1 MPLKVLLLKCRK
13 IWITFWATDN
23 NDAKLLMHSW
33 LNRLDVKFGYRQMKR
48 DTIQSSCISI
58 AIVIYCMLWFSSK
71 KTSYKPFFLHATDC
85 THVLYSFLSATLTV
99 FFFSTQVLPS
109 ASISY
114 FVYEFMKIVLKV
126 EWRQQC
132 DYAPDTMPENSL
144 QFEHYSYLPN
154 CFSCSDAQSLQEARD
169 FNNSISYKPFNIE

>member
-1 MPLKVLLLKCRK
+1 MMPLKVLLLKCRK

-99 FFFSTQVLPS
+99 FFFSYSGSAFCFHQLLCLWVHEDSPESRVTTTMWLRSRFNAWKLP
-109 ASISY
+109 AVWALLIS
-114 FVYEFMKIVLKV
+114 
-126 EWRQQC
+126 
-132 DYAPDTMPENSL
+132 P
-144 QFEHYSYLPN
+144 
-154 CFSCSDAQSLQEARD
+154 
-169 FNNSISYKPFNIE
+169 